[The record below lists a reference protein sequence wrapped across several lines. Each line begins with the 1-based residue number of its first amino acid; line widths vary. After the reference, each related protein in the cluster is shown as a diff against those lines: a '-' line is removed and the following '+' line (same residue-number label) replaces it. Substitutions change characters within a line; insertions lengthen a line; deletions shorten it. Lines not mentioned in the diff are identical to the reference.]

1 MKDGLRFAGVLLAVA
16 VMASAV
22 QGGESL
28 QGKSMAKAL
37 LFSLVLPGTGQ
48 EYIGSHKRARGMWA
62 GDAAVWTTYALFT
75 VQGNNREDK
84 YKEMAY
90 LFADVSGDR
99 DDSYYQAIAF
109 YTSSYDYNIDVR
121 REARYIYPY
130 DPDLPD
136 QSSVLALQDQY
147 VLDHGYFGGD
157 GWEWDDVGRQLEYRN
172 TRIASKESHR
182 RATLTIG
189 FAVLN
194 RMVSM
199 IDVYLT
205 FKLSDEKRLSS
216 FPRLMV
222 EQQDREGFRVY
233 LSTPF

>member
-1 MKDGLRFAGVLLAVA
+1 MRTGLRFAVILVAVA
-16 VMASAV
+16 LMASAAR
-22 QGGESL
+22 GGEGL
-28 QGKSMAKAL
+28 QSKSMGKAL
-37 LFSLVLPGTGQ
+37 LLSLALPGTGQ
-48 EYIGSHKRARGMWA
+48 EYIGSHIRARSMWA
-62 GDAAVWTTYALFT
+62 AEDGVWTTYALFT

-84 YKEMAY
+84 YQEMAH
-90 LFADVSGDR
+90 LFAGVSGDR

-109 YTSSYDYNIDVR
+109 YQTNYEYNIDVR

-130 DPDLPD
+130 DP
-136 QSSVLALQDQY
+136 ALQDQY
-147 VLDHGYFGGD
+147 VLDNGYFGDD
-157 GWEWDDVGRQLEYRN
+157 GWEWDSVGRQREYRD
-172 TRIASKESHR
+172 TRTSSKESHR

-216 FPRLMV
+216 IPRLMV
-222 EQQDREGFRVY
+222 EQQDRDGFRVY

>member
-1 MKDGLRFAGVLLAVA
+1 MAVA

-22 QGGESL
+22 QGGEGLQSKSL
-28 QGKSMAKAL
+28 GKAL
-37 LFSLVLPGTGQ
+37 LMSLVLPGTGQ
-48 EYIGSHKRARGMWA
+48 EYIGSHRRARGMWA
-62 GDAAVWTTYALFT
+62 AEGAIWTTYALFT

-84 YKEMAY
+84 YKEMAG
-90 LFADVSGDR
+90 LFAGVSGER
-99 DDSYYQAIAF
+99 DDGYYQAIAF
-109 YTSSYDYNIDVR
+109 YTTNYDYNIDVR

-130 DPDLPD
+130 DP
-136 QSSVLALQDQY
+136 ALQDQY
-147 VLDHGYFGGD
+147 VLDNGYFAD
-157 GWEWDDVGRQLEYRN
+157 DAWEWDSVERQLEFRD
-172 TRIASKESHR
+172 TRTASKESHR
-182 RATLTIG
+182 RATLTVG

-216 FPRLMV
+216 VPRLMV
-222 EQQDREGFRVY
+222 EQQDRDGFRVY

>member
-1 MKDGLRFAGVLLAVA
+1 VLLAVV
-16 VMASAV
+16 VMVSAAE
-22 QGGESL
+22 GGEGL
-28 QGKSMAKAL
+28 QGKSMGKAL

-48 EYIGSHKRARGMWA
+48 EYIGSHRRARGMWA
-62 GDAAVWTTYALFT
+62 ADAAVWTTYALFT

-84 YKEMAY
+84 YKEMAH
-90 LFADVSGDR
+90 LFADVGGDR

-109 YTSSYDYNIDVR
+109 YTTNYDYNIDVR

-130 DPDLPD
+130 DP
-136 QSSVLALQDQY
+136 ALQDQY

-157 GWEWDDVGRQLEYRN
+157 GWEWDSVGRQLEYRN
-172 TRIASKESHR
+172 TRTASKESHR

-205 FKLSDEKRLSS
+205 FKLSDEKRLCS

>member
-1 MKDGLRFAGVLLAVA
+1 MRTGLRFAGVLVAVA

-22 QGGESL
+22 QGGEGL
-28 QGKSMAKAL
+28 QDKSMGKAL
-37 LFSLVLPGTGQ
+37 LLSLILPGTGQ
-48 EYIGSHKRARGMWA
+48 EYIGSQRRARSMWTA
-62 GDAAVWTTYALFT
+62 ETAVWTTYVLFT
-75 VQGNNREDK
+75 VQGGNREDK
-84 YKEMAY
+84 YKEMAGM
-90 LFADVSGDR
+90 FADVSGNR
-99 DDSYYQAIAF
+99 DDGYYQAIAF
-109 YTSSYDYNIDVR
+109 YTTNYDYNIDVR

-130 DPDLPD
+130 DP
-136 QSSVLALQDQY
+136 ALQDQY
-147 VLDHGYFGGD
+147 VLDHGYFGD
-157 GWEWDDVGRQLEYRN
+157 DAWEWDDVGRQLEFRN
-172 TRIASKESHR
+172 TRTASKESYR
-182 RATLTIG
+182 RATLTLG

-216 FPRLMV
+216 FPRLKV

>member
-1 MKDGLRFAGVLLAVA
+1 VLLAVA
-16 VMASAV
+16 VMASAA
-22 QGGESL
+22 QGGEGLES
-28 QGKSMAKAL
+28 KSMGKAL
-37 LFSLVLPGTGQ
+37 VLSLILPGTGQ
-48 EYIGSHKRARGMWA
+48 EYIGSHKRARSMWVA
-62 GDAAVWTTYALFT
+62 DAATWTTYALFT

-84 YKEMAY
+84 YKEMAQ
-90 LFADVSGDR
+90 LFADVGGDR
-99 DDSYYQAIAF
+99 DGSYYQAIAF
-109 YTSSYDYNIDVR
+109 YTTNYDYNIDVR
-121 REARYIYPY
+121 REARYIYPH
-130 DPDLPD
+130 DP
-136 QSSVLALQDQY
+136 ALQDQY

-157 GWEWDDVGRQLEYRN
+157 GWEWDNVGRQLEYRD
-172 TRIASKESHR
+172 TRTASKESHR

-205 FKLSDEKRLSS
+205 FKLSDDERLSS

-222 EQQDREGFRVY
+222 EQQDREGLRVY